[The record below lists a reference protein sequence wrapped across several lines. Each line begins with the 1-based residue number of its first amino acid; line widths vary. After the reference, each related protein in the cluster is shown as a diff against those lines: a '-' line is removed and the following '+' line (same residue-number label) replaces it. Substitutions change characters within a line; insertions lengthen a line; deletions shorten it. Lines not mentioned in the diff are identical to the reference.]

1 MGGPKEGLDCL
12 SLLQT
17 NERILDFLWFNIPLA
32 RMGLLQ
38 PPSTTCTWFSNLFL
52 MSLMTTQLLVKGPDG
67 THLSAFPC
75 NPKGRSDAWRTPGV
89 CCVKSYVSNVRVRM
103 FTNLKRTDL
112 LVNVG
117 MFRNVTFYTTD
128 PSVVIDKS
136 YTVIDY
142 YAHNNNSYSNTCN
155 THVFFHVLLATTVV
169 VWLVPREIVLSVI
182 MTHVII
188 FSSQYYAKSKEAK
201 MQTSF

>member
-52 MSLMTTQLLVKGPDG
+52 MSLMTTQLLVKGLDG

-75 NPKGRSDAWRTPGV
+75 NPKGRSDGWRSPGV
-89 CCVKSYVSNVRVRM
+89 CCAKSYVSNVRM
-103 FTNLKRTDL
+103 FTNRKRGYVSKRNRKRGYVSKRNFLHNRPRVVNGIVTL
-112 LVNVG
+112 IGLTLSFLSLRLVEFLIAALAQRG
-117 MFRNVTFYTTD
+117 KDFRRRQRQHRDDF
-128 PSVVIDKS
+128 P
-136 YTVIDY
+136 
-142 YAHNNNSYSNTCN
+142 
-155 THVFFHVLLATTVV
+155 
-169 VWLVPREIVLSVI
+169 
-182 MTHVII
+182 
-188 FSSQYYAKSKEAK
+188 
-201 MQTSF
+201 MQEY